1 MKLSELAHIRDLH
14 HAYIV
19 VGNSGKGV
27 PEVLAMLET
36 RGVKTAGNPDV
47 LTLSFVELSIDD
59 ARTIASF
66 ASLKALGEEKYVVV
80 SWSRATTEAQNA
92 LLKVVEEAPGNTVFF
107 FSVDALGHTIATLQ
121 SRATEVFV
129 SDGEMIS
136 HDSEVAKDVTDFLR
150 ASFEE
155 RLKKV
160 DAIAAAITKTQDR
173 TYARAFVRELLTR
186 VHEIGAS
193 PQVLRDLLDAERY
206 MRVQGGSVKAIVG
219 HLAVTLP
226 RIRS

>member
-19 VGNSGKGV
+19 VGNAGKGV

-36 RGVKTAGNPDV
+36 RGVKTLGNPDV

-59 ARTIASF
+59 ARALASF
-66 ASLKALGEEKYVVV
+66 ASLKALGEEKYIVV

-121 SRATEVFV
+121 SRSTEVFV

-136 HDSEVAKDVTDFLR
+136 HDSKVAKDVTDFLR

-160 DAIAAAITKTQDR
+160 DVTATAVTKTQDR

-186 VHEIGAS
+186 VHETGAS

-206 MRVQGGSVKAIVG
+206 MRVQGGSVKAILG